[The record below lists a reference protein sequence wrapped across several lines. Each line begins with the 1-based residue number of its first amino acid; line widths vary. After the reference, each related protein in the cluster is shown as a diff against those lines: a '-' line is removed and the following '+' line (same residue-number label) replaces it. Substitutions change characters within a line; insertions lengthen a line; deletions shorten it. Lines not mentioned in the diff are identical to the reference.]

1 MTEDEQEAK
10 SFRYVMPR
18 VARLSSGR
26 FALFTGQSLNR
37 LQIVDG
43 HTLLSNIPSLE
54 EIDAQIEAARA
65 SRPRPKNPGK
75 LTSLNLA
82 DLGL

>member
-10 SFRYVMPR
+10 SARYVLPR
-18 VARLSSGR
+18 VMRLASGR
-26 FALFTGQSLNR
+26 FALFTGRDLDQ

-43 HTLLSNIPSLE
+43 ATLLSIIPGY
-54 EIDAQIEAARA
+54 DDVAGAQTPVRRQPERKIR
-65 SRPRPKNPGK
+65 SI
-75 LTSLNLA
+75 NLA